1 MITSYS
7 KDYSRAV
14 GIVMA
19 DVNPGTYYLMDM
31 EKNQISPRQI
41 LVKNLYDSLAEMKV
55 INFKNRYGDE
65 IQSYF
70 TEAVGKKNAPTIVM
84 PHGGP
89 WARDYGDSILKF
101 NF

>member
-1 MITSYS
+1 
-7 KDYSRAV
+7 
-14 GIVMA
+14 
-19 DVNPGTYYLMDM
+19 
-31 EKNQISPRQI
+31 
-41 LVKNLYDSLAEMKV
+41 MKV

-84 PHGGP
+84 PHGGLGQEII
-89 WARDYGDSILKF
+89 GDSIPKF